1 MNALSAKQDG
11 VTTETRNGSSIL
23 ANSMLCDTCEITPR
37 ENRGNPPA
45 NSALGANPKP
55 PATGTTK

>member
-23 ANSMLCDTCEITPR
+23 ANAKAD
-37 ENRGNPPA
+37 
-45 NSALGANPKP
+45 GAPTQEP
-55 PATGTTK
+55 

>member
-23 ANSMLCDTCEITPR
+23 ANSQRCHGEAVDIR
-37 ENRGNPPA
+37 E
-45 NSALGANPKP
+45 S
-55 PATGTTK
+55 

>member
-23 ANSMLCDTCEITPR
+23 ANVKL
-37 ENRGNPPA
+37 NRR
-45 NSALGANPKP
+45 
-55 PATGTTK
+55 